1 MASYIGGHVVR
12 RLVALIVVG
21 GVFGF
26 TQSPHAQTARDNG
39 DRVILVTVDG
49 ARTQEIFGGM
59 DLDVFRSTLKDPATI
74 ESTET
79 YKKFWA
85 ASPEERRRKLM
96 PFFWSLVSKDG
107 SIAGDHHA
115 GSSVRLRNGHWF
127 SYPGYAEILLG
138 EPHDDAIKSND
149 AIRNPYTTVLET
161 IRERL
166 QLPSTSVATFAS
178 WSVFNQIAEHHEG
191 TILINAGPGSV
202 TGVTGEASR
211 MAALQREIPSP
222 WENNRFDAFTFH
234 LAMDYLRTVKP
245 RVLYVAFNDT
255 DDWAHDG
262 YYDRVLD
269 AYARIDG
276 YLSELWTWVQSD
288 PEYRGRTHLLIT
300 ADHGRGRTAQDWRDH
315 NAKTEGSQDTWIALV
330 SPRMDRRGEWGEASA
345 LSTSQIAATLADWM
359 GIDWNSDHP
368 NAGHVIR

>member
-39 DRVILVTVDG
+39 DRVILVTIDG
-49 ARTQEIFGGM
+49 ARTQEIFGGL

-115 GSSVRLRNGHWF
+115 GSSVRLGNGHWF

-138 EPHDDAIKSND
+138 EPHDDAIG
-149 AIRNPYTTVLET
+149 ARVE
-161 IRERL
+161 
-166 QLPSTSVATFAS
+166 V
-178 WSVFNQIAEHHEG
+178 EH
-191 TILINAGPGSV
+191 LKL
-202 TGVTGEASR
+202 TGVA
-211 MAALQREIPSP
+211 
-222 WENNRFDAFTFH
+222 
-234 LAMDYLRTVKP
+234 
-245 RVLYVAFNDT
+245 
-255 DDWAHDG
+255 
-262 YYDRVLD
+262 
-269 AYARIDG
+269 
-276 YLSELWTWVQSD
+276 
-288 PEYRGRTHLLIT
+288 
-300 ADHGRGRTAQDWRDH
+300 
-315 NAKTEGSQDTWIALV
+315 
-330 SPRMDRRGEWGEASA
+330 
-345 LSTSQIAATLADWM
+345 
-359 GIDWNSDHP
+359 
-368 NAGHVIR
+368 

>member
-1 MASYIGGHVVR
+1 VVR
-12 RLVALIVVG
+12 RFVALIVVL

-26 TQSPHAQTARDNG
+26 DHPSAAQTIRDTG
-39 DRVILVTVDG
+39 DRVILVTIDG
-49 ARTQEIFGGM
+49 ARTQEIFGGL
-59 DLDVFRSTLKDPATI
+59 DPDVFRSTLKDPTTI
-74 ESTET
+74 EATPT

-96 PFFWSLVSKDG
+96 PFFWNLVSTDG

-115 GSSVRLRNGHWF
+115 GSSVRLGNGHWF

-166 QLPSTSVATFAS
+166 NLPSTSVATFAS
-178 WSVFNQIAEHHEG
+178 WSVFNQIAEHQEG
-191 TILINAGPGSV
+191 AIVINAGPGSV
-202 TGVTGEASR
+202 AGITGETGTI
-211 MAALQREIPSP
+211 AALQREIPSP

-234 LAMDYLRTVKP
+234 LAMDYLRAVRP

-276 YLSELWTWVQSD
+276 YLSELWSWVQSD
-288 PEYRGRTHLLIT
+288 PDYRGHTHLLIT
-300 ADHGRGRTAQDWRDH
+300 ADHGRGRTPQDWRDH
-315 NAKTEGSQDTWIALV
+315 NSKVDGSQDTWIAFV
-330 SPRMDRRGEWGEASA
+330 SPRIDRRGEWGGGMP
-345 LSTSQIAATLADWM
+345 LSTSQIAATIAAWM
-359 GIDWNSDHP
+359 GIDWNREHP
-368 NAGHVIR
+368 NAGRAIH